1 MTQRLYRIAS
11 AAYSRQL
18 VLQMKKIF
26 ITTVLAAL
34 SCMGTAQATALPDTC
49 ASARLASSQPHG
61 SNTLAGHNYDLALAG
76 NVHQTFHAGDIAA
89 SGTGLEPQALRDME
103 DVASLVLLATL
114 TGHHSQ
120 GCAQDYFVS
129 AATPIMDGL
138 RAGRSYDLIWQD
150 GLLSSGETKL
160 SFHRAHLHLAGARG
174 DTAPA
179 TLTLDTQGL
188 GITGSHNTLLVNAL
202 PQQATA
208 NASVPSASLVP
219 LAAAITGHPTETVM
233 VPLHVSSLTAQRG
246 TMQITGN
253 GDASLTGNTDAS
265 SANGHIQVQNLDAVI
280 ETLRNAGQTRASA
293 ALVLAKLFGH
303 KSASGGTGWDVSW
316 EGGVMT
322 VNHIPLPIR

>member
-1 MTQRLYRIAS
+1 
-11 AAYSRQL
+11 
-18 VLQMKKIF
+18 MKKISI

-34 SCMGTAQATALPDTC
+34 SCVGSAQATTLPDTC
-49 ASARLASSQPHG
+49 ARAQLASSSQPHG
-61 SNTLAGHNYDLALAG
+61 NNTLAGHNYDLALAG
-76 NVHQTFHAGDIAA
+76 DVHQTFHAGDITA
-89 SGTGLEPQALRDME
+89 SGTGLGAQALRDME

-138 RAGRSYDLIWQD
+138 RTGRSYDLIWQD

-160 SFHRAHLHLAGARG
+160 SFHRAHLHLAGAKG

-188 GITGSHNTLLVNAL
+188 GIAGSHNTLLVNAL

-219 LAAAITGHPTETVM
+219 LAAAITGHPSETVM

-246 TMQITGN
+246 AMQITGN

-316 EGGVMT
+316 AGGVMT

>member
-1 MTQRLYRIAS
+1 
-11 AAYSRQL
+11 
-18 VLQMKKIF
+18 MKKISI

-34 SCMGTAQATALPDTC
+34 SCVGSAQATTLPDTC
-49 ASARLASSQPHG
+49 ASAQLASSSQPHG
-61 SNTLAGHNYDLALAG
+61 NNTLAGHNYDLALAG
-76 NVHQTFHAGDIAA
+76 DVHQTFHAGDITA
-89 SGTGLEPQALRDME
+89 SGTGLGAQALRDME

-138 RAGRSYDLIWQD
+138 RTGRSYDLIWQD

-160 SFHRAHLHLAGARG
+160 SFHRAHLHLAGAKG

-188 GITGSHNTLLVNAL
+188 GIAGSHNTLLVNAL

-219 LAAAITGHPTETVM
+219 LAAAITGHPSETVM

-246 TMQITGN
+246 AMQITGN

-316 EGGVMT
+316 AGGVMT

>member
-1 MTQRLYRIAS
+1 
-11 AAYSRQL
+11 
-18 VLQMKKIF
+18 MKKIF
-26 ITTVLAAL
+26 ITTVFAAL
-34 SCMGTAQATALPDTC
+34 SCMGSAQATALPDTC
-49 ASARLASSQPHG
+49 ASAQLASSQPHG
-61 SNTLAGHNYDLALAG
+61 DNALAGHNYNLALAG

-89 SGTGLEPQALRDME
+89 SGTGLGPLALRDME

-120 GCAQDYFVS
+120 GCAEGYFMS

-160 SFHRAHLHLAGARG
+160 SFHRAHLHLVGAKG

-188 GITGSHNTLLVNAL
+188 GIAGSHNTLLVNAL

-219 LAAAITGHPTETVM
+219 LAAAIAGHPTEAVM

-246 TMQITGN
+246 AMQITGN

-280 ETLRNAGQTRASA
+280 ETMRNAGQTRASA

-303 KSASGGTGWDVSW
+303 KSATGGTGWDVNW